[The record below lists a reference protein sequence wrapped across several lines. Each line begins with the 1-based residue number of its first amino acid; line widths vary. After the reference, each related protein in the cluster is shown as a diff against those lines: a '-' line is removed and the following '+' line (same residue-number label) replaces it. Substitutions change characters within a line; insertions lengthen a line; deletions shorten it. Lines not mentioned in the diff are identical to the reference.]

1 MSTETLRQMPRV
13 EKLKL
18 MEALWE
24 ELSREEKEFESP
36 GWHAKELAATEQRLA
51 EGKEQIIDWADA
63 KRALRKVKSLTSIPK
78 G

>member
-1 MSTETLRQMPRV
+1 MSVEALRQMPRS

-24 ELSREEKEFESP
+24 ELSRVEGEFESP
-36 GWHAKELAATEQRLA
+36 GWHAEELAATEKRLA
-51 EGKEQIIDWADA
+51 EGKERIIDWADA
-63 KRALRKVKSLTSIPK
+63 KRALRSKS